1 MAPPYKTQAPG
12 YGACVLSRMAE
23 ELVMQI
29 AEVMTPGPITCSPET
44 TVAEAARLMWEG
56 DCGVLPIVRDRS
68 LVGVV
73 TDRDLFIALATRDA
87 KPSELNVGAVVR
99 PGPITCTPRDD
110 VHQAMA
116 KMKSYRVRRLPVVEK
131 DGTLVGIVSMNDLL
145 LTIAPETTL
154 GGKVVDT
161 LQTISEHQLPVP
173 VARPAI
179 A

>member
-1 MAPPYKTQAPG
+1 
-12 YGACVLSRMAE
+12 
-23 ELVMQI
+23 MQI

-56 DCGVLPIVRDRS
+56 DCGVLPIVRAGA

-87 KPSELNVGAVVR
+87 KPSELHVGAVAR
-99 PGPITCTPRDD
+99 PAPITCTPRDD
-110 VHQAMA
+110 VHQAMT
-116 KMKSYRVRRLPVVEK
+116 KMKTSRVRRLPVVEK

-145 LTIAPETTL
+145 LTIAPESTL

-161 LQTISEHQLPVP
+161 LQTISEHHLPVP

-179 A
+179 V

>member
-1 MAPPYKTQAPG
+1 
-12 YGACVLSRMAE
+12 
-23 ELVMQI
+23 MQI
-29 AEVMTPGPITCSPET
+29 AEVMTPGPLVCAADT

-56 DCGVLPIVRDRS
+56 DCGVLPVTRG
-68 LVGVV
+68 GVLSGIV

-87 KPSELNVGAVVR
+87 KPSELTVGAVAR
-99 PGPITCTPRDD
+99 EAPITCTPRDD

-116 KMKSYRVRRLPVVEK
+116 KMKAHRVRRLPVVDK

-154 GGKVVDT
+154 GEKVVDT

-173 VARPAI
+173 VAKHVVA
-179 A
+179 

>member
-1 MAPPYKTQAPG
+1 
-12 YGACVLSRMAE
+12 
-23 ELVMQI
+23 MQI
-29 AEVMTPGPITCSPET
+29 AEVMTPGPITCSPDT

-56 DCGVLPIVRDRS
+56 DCGVLPIVRDHV

-87 KPSELNVGAVVR
+87 KPSQLNVGAVVR
-99 PGPITCTPRDD
+99 PAPITCTPRDD
-110 VHQAMA
+110 VHQAMT
-116 KMKSYRVRRLPVVEK
+116 KMKTSRVRRLPVVEK

-161 LQTISEHQLPVP
+161 LQTISEHPLPVP
-173 VARPAI
+173 VARTAI